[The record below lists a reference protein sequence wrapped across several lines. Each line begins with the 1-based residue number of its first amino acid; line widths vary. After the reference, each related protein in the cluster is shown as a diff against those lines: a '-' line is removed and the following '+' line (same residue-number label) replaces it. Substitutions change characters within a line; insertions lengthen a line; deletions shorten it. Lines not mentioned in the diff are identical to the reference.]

1 MKVTVTAKDVAKC
14 VSFKPGE
21 KFVVEKN
28 EVLLG
33 ESDKVCSYALSS
45 FLPIITAVL
54 KGASFA
60 DFGVGDD
67 HVGVLRCMDA
77 CGGVVFELR
86 KAE

>member
-1 MKVTVTAKDVAKC
+1 MKITVTAKDVAKC
-14 VSFKPGE
+14 VAFQPGE
-21 KFVVEKN
+21 KFVVEGS
-28 EVLLG
+28 EVVLK
-33 ESDKVCSYALSS
+33 ESDRVCTYALSS

-67 HVGVLRCMDA
+67 HVGILRCIDA

-86 KAE
+86 KTE

>member
-1 MKVTVTAKDVAKC
+1 MKITVTAKDVAKC
-14 VSFKPGE
+14 VSFHPGE

-33 ESDKVCSYALSS
+33 ESDKVCTYALSA

-54 KGASFA
+54 KGANFE
-60 DFGVGDD
+60 DFGVGNDR
-67 HVGVLRCMDA
+67 VGTLRCIDA

-86 KAE
+86 KTE